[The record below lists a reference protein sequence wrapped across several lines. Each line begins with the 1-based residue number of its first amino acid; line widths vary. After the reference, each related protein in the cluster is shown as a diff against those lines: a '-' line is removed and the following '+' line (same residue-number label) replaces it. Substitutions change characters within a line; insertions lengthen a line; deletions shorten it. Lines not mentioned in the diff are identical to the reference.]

1 MKSGPFEW
9 LYIALNFVLTE
20 WLASNDGDK
29 VSDKFFKIC
38 FFSYLVWNG
47 GGSKI
52 ANKTVLL
59 SWLSLTC
66 NKYMIQEIILK
77 VLCEN
82 AVLLSWRNFYLKPK
96 SL

>member
-29 VSDKFFKIC
+29 VSDKIC
-38 FFSYLVWNG
+38 FFFLLSVEWE

-66 NKYMIQEIILK
+66 NKYMIQEI

-82 AVLLSWRNFYLKPK
+82 AVLLAWRNFYLKPK